1 MDQRLPTGARR
12 LQSLSAKRAAPSES
26 DLLADILAEF
36 KQMRR
41 EIRNAMTLPLFH
53 RCNSAEGH
61 VASLKC
67 WCAESS
73 YIENVGDQYC
83 VMVHARVH

>member
-1 MDQRLPTGARR
+1 MRNTDHRP
-12 LQSLSAKRAAPSES
+12 LQTLSTKRGAPSEN

-41 EIRNAMTLPLFH
+41 EIRAAMTLPLFH
-53 RCNSAEGH
+53 RCNSSEGH

-73 YIENVGDQYC
+73 YIENVGNEYC
-83 VMVHARVH
+83 VMVHGRIN